1 MKLFTQNVCLLN
13 IMGLCWPQEI
23 SHYGQCE
30 NLNEYCWG
38 FDLEKARLRIRNILH
53 GFVEKSGANLE
64 PRKALKRYEPVSCVD
79 DFSTSCAAN
88 KDKFLGDM
96 FESYLF
102 RVLKPCK
109 GFLWIIVGIVLGQP
123 IGKYR
128 PEIKEDEEI
137 LW

>member
-1 MKLFTQNVCLLN
+1 M
-13 IMGLCWPQEI
+13 
-23 SHYGQCE
+23 
-30 NLNEYCWG
+30 
-38 FDLEKARLRIRNILH
+38 
-53 GFVEKSGANLE
+53 E
-64 PRKALKRYEPVSCVD
+64 PRKTPKRYEPVSCVD
-79 DFSTSCAAN
+79 DFSTSCASI